1 VAKYAQHVNPA
12 FVRLLGTFGYGRVF
26 VRARAARVWDD
37 QGHRPQPARLLR
49 PCHAHEEP
57 MRYFLVDK
65 VTAYEAGKSASGIKN
80 VTLSDEVLHDHF
92 PDYPILPGALIVEAL
107 AQLAGFAIEIES
119 DRPKERAILAQIE
132 RAKFH
137 APVGPGDQLRL
148 EVRVEQ
154 RLEAAARVHGEAFV
168 GDRVVARAELTF
180 MLKTI
185 ESERLHEQRR
195 ALYRLWLRELSG
207 EGMP

>member
-1 VAKYAQHVNPA
+1 
-12 FVRLLGTFGYGRVF
+12 
-26 VRARAARVWDD
+26 
-37 QGHRPQPARLLR
+37 
-49 PCHAHEEP
+49 

-65 VTAYEAGKSASGIKN
+65 VTAYRPGESASGLKS
-80 VTLSDEVLHDHF
+80 VTLSDEILHDHF
-92 PDYPILPGALIVEAL
+92 PDYPIMPGVLIVEAL
-107 AQLAGFAIEIES
+107 AQLAGFALEIDS

-154 RLEAAARVHGEAFV
+154 RLEAAARVQGEALL
-168 GDRVVARAELTF
+168 GERVVARAELTF

-185 ESERLHEQRR
+185 DSERVHEQRR

-207 EGMP
+207 DAP

>member
-1 VAKYAQHVNPA
+1 V
-12 FVRLLGTFGYGRVF
+12 
-26 VRARAARVWDD
+26 
-37 QGHRPQPARLLR
+37 
-49 PCHAHEEP
+49 
-57 MRYFLVDK
+57 RYFLVDK
-65 VTAYEAGKSASGIKN
+65 VTAYRPGESASGLKC
-80 VTLSDEVLHDHF
+80 VTLSDEILHDHF
-92 PDYPILPGALIVEAL
+92 PDYPILPGVLIVEAL
-107 AQLAGFAIEIES
+107 AQLAGFVLEIES

-154 RLEAAARVHGEAFV
+154 RLEAAARVQGEARL
-168 GDRVVARAELTF
+168 GERVVARAELTF

-185 ESERLHEQRR
+185 DSERVHEQRR

-207 EGMP
+207 DGP